1 MSHYTTADIEYFWS
15 DQYTLEQWANVERAL
30 LAAQAEHHTVP
41 LEWAE
46 EAALTPAPDV
56 EKWRYHRAKTRHE
69 FVAFLDAWGLEHVH
83 IGVTSSDIID
93 TTHALRYRAINDHI
107 STDAYRLRE
116 RLLTFAIDNLDQP
129 RLGRTHGQ
137 PAIPTT
143 FGHRYADLCHQVD
156 RGAHRLTQ
164 ARRDLEVG
172 MLNGPTGG
180 YHHIFPETERL
191 ALEILGLTPA
201 PATTQIIPRD
211 SLTHYAATLIG
222 LTETCAALA
231 TEIRLGTHHA
241 INEYRQAVPE
251 GYIGSS
257 AMPHKRNPSDAE
269 RITGLARIARQA
281 YPALAES
288 VEQWHERDI
297 SQSSVERVVMPQ
309 LTGIAHYCLQWAQD
323 AIRNLE
329 INVSATLYHLDQHPE
344 IGTHMSMTCAQKAG
358 MSYLDARLAANNR
371 PTPSPLGP
379 ETGHTRR
386 QLNQLGSRP
395 KE

>member
-1 MSHYTTADIEYFWS
+1 MSHYTTSDMEYFWS

-30 LAAQAEHHTVP
+30 LLAQAELHQVP
-41 LEWAE
+41 VEWAE
-46 EAALTPAPDV
+46 EAAATPAPDIDT
-56 EKWRYHRAKTRHE
+56 WRYRRAKTRHE
-69 FVAFLDAWGLEHVH
+69 FVAFLDTWGLDHVH

-93 TTHALRYRAINDHI
+93 TAHALRYRAINDHL
-107 STDAYRLRE
+107 STDAYLLRE
-116 RLLTFAIDNLDQP
+116 RLLTYALDHLDTP

-137 PAIPTT
+137 PAVPTS

-164 ARRDLEVG
+164 ARRDLETG

-180 YHHIFPETERL
+180 HHHINPETERL

-211 SLTHYAATLIG
+211 SLTHYAAALIG
-222 LTETCAALA
+222 LVETCAAFA
-231 TEIRLGTHHA
+231 TEIRLGTHQA
-241 INEYRQAVPE
+241 INEYRQTTPA

-297 SQSSVERVVMPQ
+297 SQSSVERVLMPQ
-309 LTGIAHYCLQWAQD
+309 LTGIAHYCLLWAQD

-329 INVSATLYHLDQHPE
+329 INNTAALYHLDQHPE
-344 IGTHMSMTCAQKAG
+344 TGTHMSMAAAQRAG

-371 PTPSPLGP
+371 PTPDPTGP
-379 ETGHTRR
+379 DTEHARA